1 MKLFSI
7 FILYKEPEKQ
17 AKILKSS
24 QDLASFG
31 YFQRGRFVSVCL
43 SVFIY
48 LFKNSSFSSVAEF
61 MKFTSKILV
70 ERTQVTSRSSVKEQ
84 EYMAHVHVRNDNLA
98 SVIISDQEYPN
109 RVAHTLINKVL
120 EDFSKLVPNQTW
132 ATLAEE

>member
-17 AKILKSS
+17 AKILKCS

-31 YFQRGRFVSVCL
+31 YFQRGRFVYSFVCHFCL
-43 SVFIY
+43 SINFNF
-48 LFKNSSFSSVAEF
+48 LSVAEF

-70 ERTQVTSRSSVKEQ
+70 ERTPVTSRSSVKEQ
-84 EYMAHVHVRNDNLA
+84 EYMAHAHVRNDNLA
-98 SVIISDQEYPN
+98 GVIISDQEYPN

-120 EDFSKLVPNQTW
+120 EDFSKAVPNQTW
-132 ATLAEE
+132 TSIAEE